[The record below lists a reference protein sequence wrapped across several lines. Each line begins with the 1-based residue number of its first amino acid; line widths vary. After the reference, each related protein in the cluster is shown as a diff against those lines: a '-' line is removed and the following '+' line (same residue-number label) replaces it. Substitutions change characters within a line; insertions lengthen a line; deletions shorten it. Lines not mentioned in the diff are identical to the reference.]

1 MNKVKETAQAKDI
14 SVTLKR
20 LLSYLKGSRYL
31 LILALSLA
39 IIGTLCQVLMPKM
52 LGNSTTLIFNS
63 LGDPVFSFTPLL
75 RQLLLVGS
83 LMVGVFLTTFAHQR
97 LMLVISQR
105 VIAKLRSQL
114 KAKMNRLPV
123 SFLEQQAKGK
133 LMSIAVNDLEN
144 IVNTLQSGLTEMI
157 GSFVMLI
164 GVFFFMLT
172 ISWQLTIVAVLLIP
186 ASLLVMK
193 GLTPHTQKHNQTYL
207 AKQGDLNTH
216 IEETYQGFALLK
228 SYNHEEAELATF
240 RTTNNQMAAAGW
252 KAQSFGG
259 SMMPTLLSLQN
270 VVYILIAVLGG
281 LKVMSG
287 TITIG
292 DMQAFLQY
300 SGEFSHPLIQTG
312 QIWNDLLSATAS
324 AKRVF
329 AILDET
335 EVPDQP
341 AYLAAKESQAKVEFE
356 DVTFGYDQPLLK
368 GFNLAVTP
376 GETVAIVGHTGA
388 GKSTLINLLER
399 FYELQGGVIRIDGVD
414 TRQLSYHDL
423 RQRLGMV
430 LQDTWLFSGTILENL
445 QYGNNQASFE
455 ELKQSAKAAYA
466 DEFIQM
472 LPDGYQTILNEEV
485 SNLSQG
491 QKQLITIARAFVANP
506 EILILDE
513 ATSNVDSRTE
523 LLIQKGMKEL
533 MKGRTSFVV
542 AHRLSTIYD
551 ADRILVMK
559 EGRIVEIG
567 SHQELLIQNG
577 EYADIYYS
585 QFAQKAA

>member
-1 MNKVKETAQAKDI
+1 MNKQTETANAKDI
-14 SVTLKR
+14 SGTLKR

-31 LILALSLA
+31 LLLALTLA
-39 IIGTLCQVLMPKM
+39 IVGTLFQVLMPKM

-63 LGDPVFSFTPLL
+63 LGDSAFSFSPLL
-75 RQLLLVGS
+75 RQLVLVGS
-83 LMVGVFLTTFAHQR
+83 LMIGVFLTSFTHQR

-105 VIAKLRSQL
+105 VIFSLRNQL

-123 SFLEQQAKGK
+123 SYLEKQAKGK
-133 LMSIAVNDLEN
+133 LMSIAINDLEN

-157 GSFVMLI
+157 SSFIMLI
-164 GVFFFMLT
+164 GVFAFMLS
-172 ISWQLTIVAVLLIP
+172 ISWQLTLVAILLIP
-186 ASLLVMK
+186 ASLIVMK
-193 GLTPHTQKHNQTYL
+193 VLTPHTQKHNQNYL
-207 AKQGDLNTH
+207 GMQGDLNTQ

-228 SYNHEEAELATF
+228 SYNHEEAEMAKFT
-240 RTTNNQMAAAGW
+240 TTNNQMAAAGW
-252 KAQSFGG
+252 KAQTFGG
-259 SMMPTLLSLQN
+259 SMMPTLMSLQN

-281 LKVMSG
+281 MKVMSG

-312 QIWNDLLSATAS
+312 QIWSDLLSATAS

-329 AILDET
+329 GILDEE
-335 EVPDQP
+335 EVSETLG
-341 AYLAAKESQAKVEFE
+341 YLKAKVSTAKVEFE
-356 DVTFGYDQPLLK
+356 GVTFGYDQPLLED
-368 GFNLAVTP
+368 FNLVVAP
-376 GETVAIVGHTGA
+376 GETIAIVGHTGA

-399 FYELQGGVIRIDGVD
+399 FYDLQGGAIRLDGID
-414 TRQLSYHDL
+414 TRQMSYHEL

-445 QYGNNQASFE
+445 QYGNSQASSEAIE
-455 ELKQSAKAAYA
+455 ESSKAAYA
-466 DEFIQM
+466 DEFIQT
-472 LPDGYQTILNEEV
+472 LPEGYQTVLNEEV

-491 QKQLITIARAFVANP
+491 QKQLMTIARAFVANP

-559 EGRIVEIG
+559 AGKIVEIG
-567 SHQELLIQNG
+567 NHQELLEQNG
-577 EYADIYYS
+577 EYAAIYYS
-585 QFAQKAA
+585 QFAQDAA

>member
-1 MNKVKETAQAKDI
+1 MNKVKETAKAKDI

-39 IIGTLCQVLMPKM
+39 IIGTLCQVLTPKM

-63 LGDPVFSFTPLL
+63 LGNPVFSFTPLL

-105 VIAKLRSQL
+105 VIVKLRSQL

-172 ISWQLTIVAVLLIP
+172 ISWQLTVVAVLLIP

-414 TRQLSYHDL
+414 TRQLSYQDL

-485 SNLSQG
+485 NNLSQG

-533 MKGRTSFVV
+533 TKGRTSFVV

-559 EGRIVEIG
+559 EGQIVEMG

>member
-1 MNKVKETAQAKDI
+1 MNKVKETAKAKDI

-63 LGDPVFSFTPLL
+63 LGNPVFSFTPLL

-105 VIAKLRSQL
+105 VIVKLRSQL

-172 ISWQLTIVAVLLIP
+172 ISWQLTVVAVLLIP

-356 DVTFGYDQPLLK
+356 DITFGYDQPLLK

-414 TRQLSYHDL
+414 TRQLSYQDL

-485 SNLSQG
+485 NNLSQG

-533 MKGRTSFVV
+533 TKGRTSFVV

-559 EGRIVEIG
+559 EGQIVEMG

>member
-1 MNKVKETAQAKDI
+1 MNKVKETAKAKDI

-63 LGDPVFSFTPLL
+63 LGNPVFSFTPLL

-105 VIAKLRSQL
+105 VIVKLRSQL

-172 ISWQLTIVAVLLIP
+172 ISWQLTVVAVLLIP

-240 RTTNNQMAAAGW
+240 RTTNNQMAVAGW

-414 TRQLSYHDL
+414 TRQLSYQDL

-485 SNLSQG
+485 NNLSQG

-533 MKGRTSFVV
+533 TKGRTSFVV

-559 EGRIVEIG
+559 EGQIVEMG

>member
-1 MNKVKETAQAKDI
+1 MNKVKETAKAKDI

-63 LGDPVFSFTPLL
+63 LGNPVFSFTPLL

-105 VIAKLRSQL
+105 VIVKLRSQL

-172 ISWQLTIVAVLLIP
+172 ISWQLTVVAVLLIP

-240 RTTNNQMAAAGW
+240 RTTNNQMAVAGW

-414 TRQLSYHDL
+414 TSQLSYQDL

-485 SNLSQG
+485 NNLSQG

-533 MKGRTSFVV
+533 TKGRTSFVV

-559 EGRIVEIG
+559 EGQIVEMG

>member
-114 KAKMNRLPV
+114 KEKMNRVPV

-144 IVNTLQSGLTEMI
+144 IANTLQSGLTEMI

-472 LPDGYQTILNEEV
+472 LPDGYQTILKEEV